1 MAGRVN
7 VQIAS
12 GISAIV
18 VSRAIRIAG
27 WWIHEPAAANPA
39 TVDRTSMPALNISD
53 DYQSGH
59 RDRAR
64 HREYQIDLPN
74 DGSCLIVFS

>member
-7 VQIAS
+7 IQIAS

-27 WWIHEPAAANPA
+27 WWIHEPAANQCGNGRSHEHA
-39 TVDRTSMPALNISD
+39 ALNISG

-64 HREYQIDLPN
+64 HREYQIDLPKRR
-74 DGSCLIVFS
+74 